1 MWTVT
6 LLPRKKERKMFT
18 VFLAWH
24 PRLPLKLFLR
34 QNNASQEIA
43 AISCVN
49 FVHQGCQI
57 FLDKMYQN
65 WAKIYQIATKLPKH
79 HKMYQMG
86 IIYSKWPKSKPKV
99 FHSKALKISPNWD
112 FWFENIP
119 SGNPVV
125 HTSQPS
131 TRTLGTRVH
140 K

>member
-34 QNNASQEIA
+34 QNASQEIA

-112 FWFENIP
+112 FWF
-119 SGNPVV
+119 
-125 HTSQPS
+125 
-131 TRTLGTRVH
+131 
-140 K
+140 